1 MDDHH
6 LGQIEQIMK
15 ALYKS
20 WSSDSSSKWSQDNP
34 AKGQCGVTALVVN
47 DILGGEIKKTKLPD
61 GWHFYNFINGKRYDL
76 TVSQFK
82 EDILYMDIPSNR
94 DEAFSDTNE
103 KQYNYLKQSV
113 INQLSFSK
121 ERGTLNI

>member
-6 LGQIEQIMK
+6 LGQFEQIMN

-34 AKGQCGVTALVVN
+34 AKGQCGVTALIVN
-47 DILGGEIKKTKLPD
+47 DLLGREIRKTRLPE

-82 EDILYMDIPSNR
+82 EDILYMDVPSNR
-94 DEAFSDTNE
+94 NEAFSDTNE

-113 INQLSFSK
+113 INHLSFSK

>member
-34 AKGQCGVTALVVN
+34 AKGQCSVTALIVY
-47 DILGGEIKKTKLPD
+47 DLLGGEIRKTKLPE
-61 GWHFYNFINGKRYDL
+61 GWHFYNVINGKRYDL
-76 TVSQFK
+76 TISQFK
-82 EDILYMDIPSNR
+82 EDILYMDVPSNT
-94 DEAFSDTNE
+94 DTNE

>member
-20 WSSDSSSKWSQDNP
+20 WSSDSSSKWSQDNL

-47 DILGGEIKKTKLPD
+47 DVLGGEIRKTKLTE
-61 GWHFYNFINGKRYDL
+61 GWHFYNFINGKRYYL

-103 KQYNYLKQSV
+103 KQYSYLKQSV
-113 INQLSFSK
+113 INHLPFSNRK
-121 ERGTLNI
+121 LH

>member
-47 DILGGEIKKTKLPD
+47 EVLGGEIRKTKLTE
-61 GWHFYNFINGKRYDL
+61 GWNFYNFINGKRYDL

-103 KQYNYLKQSV
+103 KQYSYLKQSV
-113 INQLSFSK
+113 INHLPFSNRK
-121 ERGTLNI
+121 LH

>member
-1 MDDHH
+1 MDDHY
-6 LGQIEQIMK
+6 LGQIEQIVK

-20 WSSDSSSKWSQDNP
+20 WSSDSSSKWSKDNP

-47 DILGGEIKKTKLPD
+47 DILGGEIKKTKLPE

-94 DEAFSDTNE
+94 DEAFSDTSE
-103 KQYNYLKQSV
+103 KQYNYLKHSM
-113 INQLSFSK
+113 INHLPCSNSK
-121 ERGTLNI
+121 LR

>member
-34 AKGQCGVTALVVN
+34 AKGQCGVTALIVN
-47 DILGGEIKKTKLPD
+47 DLLGGEI
-61 GWHFYNFINGKRYDL
+61 R
-76 TVSQFK
+76 
-82 EDILYMDIPSNR
+82 
-94 DEAFSDTNE
+94 
-103 KQYNYLKQSV
+103 KQSCLKGG
-113 INQLSFSK
+113 IFIMLSMVK
-121 ERGTLNI
+121 DMI

>member
-1 MDDHH
+1 MDDRH

-47 DILGGEIKKTKLPD
+47 DILGGEIRKTKLPE

-94 DEAFSDTNE
+94 NEAFSDTNE

-113 INQLSFSK
+113 INHLSFK
-121 ERGTLNI
+121 

>member
-20 WSSDSSSKWSQDNP
+20 WSADSSSKWSQDNP
-34 AKGQCGVTALVVN
+34 ATGQCGVTALIVK
-47 DILGGEIKKTKLPD
+47 DLLGGEIRKTKLLE
-61 GWHFYNFINGKRYDL
+61 GWHFYNVINGKRYDL
-76 TVSQFK
+76 TISQFK
-82 EDILYMDIPSNR
+82 EDILYMDVPSNR
-94 DEAFSDTNE
+94 NRAFSDTNE

>member
-1 MDDHH
+1 MDDRH

-47 DILGGEIKKTKLPD
+47 DILGGEIRKTKLPE

-94 DEAFSDTNE
+94 NEAFSDTNE
-103 KQYNYLKQSV
+103 KQYNYFKQSV
-113 INQLSFSK
+113 INHLSFSNSK
-121 ERGTLNI
+121 LH

>member
-1 MDDHH
+1 MDDRH

-47 DILGGEIKKTKLPD
+47 DILGGEISKTKLPE

-94 DEAFSDTNE
+94 NEAFSDTNE
-103 KQYNYLKQSV
+103 KQYNYFKQSV
-113 INQLSFSK
+113 INRLSFSNSK
-121 ERGTLNI
+121 LH

>member
-1 MDDHH
+1 MDDRH

-47 DILGGEIKKTKLPD
+47 VILGGEIRKTKLPE
-61 GWHFYNFINGKRYDL
+61 GCIFI
-76 TVSQFK
+76 
-82 EDILYMDIPSNR
+82 ILSMVKDMI
-94 DEAFSDTNE
+94 
-103 KQYNYLKQSV
+103 
-113 INQLSFSK
+113 
-121 ERGTLNI
+121 

>member
-34 AKGQCGVTALVVN
+34 AKGQCGVTALIVN
-47 DILGGEIKKTKLPD
+47 DLLGGEIRKTKLLE
-61 GWHFYNFINGKRYDL
+61 GWHFYNVINGKRYDL
-76 TVSQFK
+76 TISQFK
-82 EDILYMDIPSNR
+82 EDILYMDVPSNT
-94 DEAFSDTNE
+94 DTNE

>member
-47 DILGGEIKKTKLPD
+47 DVLGGEK
-61 GWHFYNFINGKRYDL
+61 
-76 TVSQFK
+76 
-82 EDILYMDIPSNR
+82 
-94 DEAFSDTNE
+94 
-103 KQYNYLKQSV
+103 
-113 INQLSFSK
+113 
-121 ERGTLNI
+121 

>member
-1 MDDHH
+1 MIIT
-6 LGQIEQIMK
+6 LGRSEQIMN

-34 AKGQCGVTALVVN
+34 AKGQCGVTALIVN
-47 DILGGEIKKTKLPD
+47 DLLGGGE

-82 EDILYMDIPSNR
+82 EDILYRGVPSNR
-94 DEAFSDTNE
+94 NDAFSDSNE
-103 KQYNYLKQSV
+103 KLYNYLKQSV
-113 INQLSFSK
+113 IKHLSFSNSK
-121 ERGTLNI
+121 LH

>member
-47 DILGGEIKKTKLPD
+47 DVLGGEIRKTKLTE
-61 GWHFYNFINGKRYDL
+61 GWHFYNSINGKRYDL

-82 EDILYMDIPSNR
+82 EDTLYMDIPSNR

-103 KQYNYLKQSV
+103 KRYSYLKQSV
-113 INQLSFSK
+113 INHLPFSNRK
-121 ERGTLNI
+121 LH

>member
-20 WSSDSSSKWSQDNP
+20 WSLDSSSKWSQDNP
-34 AKGQCGVTALVVN
+34 AKGQCGVIALVVN
-47 DILGGEIKKTKLPD
+47 DVLGGEIRKTKLPE

-103 KQYNYLKQSV
+103 KQYSYLKRSV
-113 INQLSFSK
+113 INHLPFSNRK
-121 ERGTLNI
+121 LQ

>member
-47 DILGGEIKKTKLPD
+47 DILGGEIRKTKLPE

-94 DEAFSDTNE
+94 NEAFSDTNE

-113 INQLSFSK
+113 INHLSFSNSK
-121 ERGTLNI
+121 LH

>member
-1 MDDHH
+1 LDDRH

-47 DILGGEIKKTKLPD
+47 DILGGEIRKTKLPE

-94 DEAFSDTNE
+94 NGAFSDTNK

-113 INQLSFSK
+113 INHLSFSNSK
-121 ERGTLNI
+121 LH

>member
-34 AKGQCGVTALVVN
+34 AKGQCGVTALIVN
-47 DILGGEIKKTKLPD
+47 DLLGGEIRKTKLPE

-94 DEAFSDTNE
+94 NEAFSDTNE
-103 KQYNYLKQSV
+103 KQYNYFKQSV
-113 INQLSFSK
+113 INHLSFSNSK
-121 ERGTLNI
+121 LH

>member
-6 LGQIEQIMK
+6 HGQIEQIMK

-47 DILGGEIKKTKLPD
+47 DLLGGEIGKTKLPE
-61 GWHFYNFINGKRYDL
+61 GWHFYNVINGKRYDL

-82 EDILYMDIPSNR
+82 EDILYMDVPSNR
-94 DEAFSDTNE
+94 NEAFSDTNE

-113 INQLSFSK
+113 INHLSFSK